1 MENSLLIGLSRQ
13 MTLRREMDVIANNL
27 ANMNT
32 VGYKEETPVFEEF
45 IMPVAKQDGAD
56 SMLSFVSDVG
66 MFRNMADGGL
76 ITTDNTLDFALAGAG
91 YFQVENEDGI
101 FYTRNGHFQLNA
113 EGQLSTPNGG
123 LILSDGGAPISFSA
137 DDGTI
142 VVASDGTI
150 STDNGPRGK
159 LSVVTFEN
167 PREMR
172 KIGNNLLQTN
182 EEAQP
187 AKTTTIIQGA
197 LESSNVN
204 AIEQM
209 TSMIEVLRSYTSANK
224 MIETAEDMQ
233 RKAISAISGQQ
244 S

>member
-45 IMPVAKQDGAD
+45 IMPTARQDSAD
-56 SMLSFVSDVG
+56 SKLSFVSDVG
-66 MFRNMADGGL
+66 MYRNMADGGL
-76 ITTDNTLDFALAGAG
+76 TTTDNTLDFALSGAG
-91 YFQVENEDGI
+91 FFQIETDDGT

-113 EGQLSTPNGG
+113 EGQLSTPDGG
-123 LILSDGGAPISFSA
+123 LVLSDGGAPISFTA
-137 DDGTI
+137 EDGAI

-150 STDNGPRGK
+150 STDSGSRGK
-159 LSVVTFEN
+159 LAVMTFEN

-172 KIGNNLLQTN
+172 KVGNNLLQTN

-187 AKTTTIIQGA
+187 AQASTIVQGA

-224 MIETAEDMQ
+224 MIETAEDMK
-233 RKAISAISGQQ
+233 RKAISAIAGQQ
-244 S
+244 A

>member
-32 VGYKEETPVFEEF
+32 IGYKEETPVFEEF
-45 IMPVAKQDGAD
+45 IMPTAKQDSAD
-56 SMLSFVSDVG
+56 STLSFVNDIG
-66 MFRNMADGGL
+66 MYRNMADGGL
-76 ITTDNTLDFALAGAG
+76 TTTDNALDFALSGAG
-91 YFQVENEDGI
+91 YFQVENEDGT

-113 EGQLSTPNGG
+113 QGQLSTPNGD
-123 LILSDGGAPISFSA
+123 LVLSDGGAPISFTA
-137 DDGTI
+137 DDGAI

-150 STDNGPRGK
+150 STDNGQRGK
-159 LSVVTFEN
+159 LAIVTFEN

-172 KIGNNLLQTN
+172 KIGSNLLQTG
-182 EEAQP
+182 EEGQP
-187 AKTTTIIQGA
+187 AKATAVVQGA
-197 LESSNVN
+197 LEASNVN

-224 MIETAEDMQ
+224 MIETAEDMK
-233 RKAISAISGQQ
+233 RKAISTIAGQQ

>member
-32 VGYKEETPVFEEF
+32 IGYKEETPVFEEF
-45 IMPVAKQDGAD
+45 IMPTAKQDSAD
-56 SMLSFVSDVG
+56 STLSFVNDIG
-66 MFRNMADGGL
+66 MYRNMADGGL
-76 ITTDNTLDFALAGAG
+76 TTTDNALDFALSGAG
-91 YFQVENEDGI
+91 YFQVENEDGT

-113 EGQLSTPNGG
+113 QGQLSTPNGD
-123 LILSDGGAPISFSA
+123 LVLSDGGAPISFTA
-137 DDGTI
+137 DDGAI

-150 STDNGPRGK
+150 STDNGQRGK
-159 LSVVTFEN
+159 LAVVTFEN

-172 KIGNNLLQTN
+172 KIGSNLLQTG
-182 EEAQP
+182 EEGQP
-187 AKTTTIIQGA
+187 AKATAIVQGA
-197 LESSNVN
+197 LEASNVN

-224 MIETAEDMQ
+224 MIETAEDMK
-233 RKAISAISGQQ
+233 RKAISTIAGQQ

>member
-1 MENSLLIGLSRQ
+1 

-32 VGYKEETPVFEEF
+32 IGYKEETPVFEEF
-45 IMPVAKQDGAD
+45 IMPTAKQDSAD
-56 SMLSFVSDVG
+56 STLSFVNDIG
-66 MFRNMADGGL
+66 MYRNMADGGL
-76 ITTDNTLDFALAGAG
+76 TTTDNALDFALSGAG
-91 YFQVENEDGI
+91 YFQVENEDGT

-113 EGQLSTPNGG
+113 QGQLSTPNGD
-123 LILSDGGAPISFSA
+123 LVLSDGGAPISFTA
-137 DDGTI
+137 DDGAI

-150 STDNGPRGK
+150 STDNGQRGK
-159 LSVVTFEN
+159 LAIVTFEN

-172 KIGNNLLQTN
+172 KIGSNLLQTG
-182 EEAQP
+182 EEGQP
-187 AKTTTIIQGA
+187 AKATAVVQGA
-197 LESSNVN
+197 LEASNVN

-224 MIETAEDMQ
+224 MIETAEDMK
-233 RKAISAISGQQ
+233 RKAISTIAGQQ

>member
-32 VGYKEETPVFEEF
+32 IGYKEETPVFEEF
-45 IMPVAKQDGAD
+45 IMPTAKQDSAD
-56 SMLSFVSDVG
+56 STLSFVNDIG
-66 MFRNMADGGL
+66 MYRNMADGGL
-76 ITTDNTLDFALAGAG
+76 TTTDNALDFALSGAG
-91 YFQVENEDGI
+91 YFQVENEDGT

-113 EGQLSTPNGG
+113 QGQLSTPNGD
-123 LILSDGGAPISFSA
+123 LVLSDGGAPISFTA
-137 DDGTI
+137 DDGAI

-150 STDNGPRGK
+150 STDNGQRGK
-159 LSVVTFEN
+159 LAVVTFEN

-172 KIGNNLLQTN
+172 KIGSNLLQTG
-182 EEAQP
+182 EEGQP
-187 AKTTTIIQGA
+187 AKATAVVQGA
-197 LESSNVN
+197 LEASNVN

-224 MIETAEDMQ
+224 MIETAEDMK
-233 RKAISAISGQQ
+233 RKAISTIAGQQ

>member
-1 MENSLLIGLSRQ
+1 

-32 VGYKEETPVFEEF
+32 IGYKEETPVFEEF
-45 IMPVAKQDGAD
+45 IMPTAKQDSAD
-56 SMLSFVSDVG
+56 STLSFVNDIG
-66 MFRNMADGGL
+66 MYRNMADGGL
-76 ITTDNTLDFALAGAG
+76 TTTDNALDFALSGAG
-91 YFQVENEDGI
+91 YFQVENEDGT

-113 EGQLSTPNGG
+113 QGQLSTPNGD
-123 LILSDGGAPISFSA
+123 LVLSDGGAPISFTA
-137 DDGTI
+137 DDGAI

-150 STDNGPRGK
+150 STDNGQRGK
-159 LSVVTFEN
+159 LAVVTFEN

-172 KIGNNLLQTN
+172 KIGSNLLQTG
-182 EEAQP
+182 EEGQP
-187 AKTTTIIQGA
+187 AKATAIVQGA
-197 LESSNVN
+197 LEASNVN

-224 MIETAEDMQ
+224 MIETAEDMK
-233 RKAISAISGQQ
+233 RKAISTIAGQQ

>member
-32 VGYKEETPVFEEF
+32 IGYKEETPVFEEF
-45 IMPVAKQDGAD
+45 IMPTAKQDSAD
-56 SMLSFVSDVG
+56 STLSFVNDIG
-66 MFRNMADGGL
+66 MYRNMADGGL
-76 ITTDNTLDFALAGAG
+76 TTTDNALDFALSGAG
-91 YFQVENEDGI
+91 YFQVENEDGT

-113 EGQLSTPNGG
+113 QGQLSTPNGD
-123 LILSDGGAPISFSA
+123 LVLSDGGAPISFTA
-137 DDGTI
+137 DDGAI

-150 STDNGPRGK
+150 STDNGQRGK
-159 LSVVTFEN
+159 LAVVTFEN

-172 KIGNNLLQTN
+172 KIGNNLLQTG
-182 EEAQP
+182 EEGQP
-187 AKTTTIIQGA
+187 AKATAVVQGA
-197 LESSNVN
+197 LEASNVN

-224 MIETAEDMQ
+224 MIETAEDMK
-233 RKAISAISGQQ
+233 RKAISTIAGQQ

>member
-1 MENSLLIGLSRQ
+1 

-32 VGYKEETPVFEEF
+32 IGYKEETPVFEEF
-45 IMPVAKQDGAD
+45 IMPTAKQDSAD
-56 SMLSFVSDVG
+56 STLSFVNDIG
-66 MFRNMADGGL
+66 MYRNMADGGL
-76 ITTDNTLDFALAGAG
+76 TTTDNALDFALSGAG
-91 YFQVENEDGI
+91 YFQVENEDGT

-113 EGQLSTPNGG
+113 QGQLSTPNGD
-123 LILSDGGAPISFSA
+123 LVLSDGGAPISFTA
-137 DDGTI
+137 DDGAI

-150 STDNGPRGK
+150 STDNGQRGK
-159 LSVVTFEN
+159 LAVVTFEN

-172 KIGNNLLQTN
+172 KIGSNLLQTG
-182 EEAQP
+182 EEGQP
-187 AKTTTIIQGA
+187 AKATAVVQGA
-197 LESSNVN
+197 LEASNVN

-224 MIETAEDMQ
+224 MIETAEDMK
-233 RKAISAISGQQ
+233 RKAISTIAGQQ